1 MSLVNLGKWGNEMA
15 KTQIDFDDYSKIE
28 VRVGKIV
35 AAVVPEGSEKLIQ
48 FTVDFGPPSPE
59 ASEGQIHEIRTIFS
73 GIKEWY
79 APTEL
84 VGVTT
89 AWVTNIPPKK
99 TPFGESQGMLF
110 ACDSAEGKPYIVRI
124 GEEVPE
130 GSEFH

>member
-1 MSLVNLGKWGNEMA
+1 MKDPITFADYA
-15 KTQIDFDDYSKIE
+15 KVE

-35 AAVVPEGSEKLIQ
+35 AAEVPEGSEKLLK
-48 FTVDFGPPSPE
+48 FSVDFG
-59 ASEGQIHEIRTIFS
+59 SETRTIFS

-79 APTEL
+79 TAGEL

-89 AWVTNIPPKK
+89 IWVTNIPPKK

-110 ACDSAEGKPYIVRI
+110 ACDTVDQRPYIVRI
-124 GEEVPE
+124 GDEVPL

>member
-1 MSLVNLGKWGNEMA
+1 MKPTITFDEYA
-15 KTQIDFDDYSKIE
+15 KVE

-35 AAVVPEGSEKLIQ
+35 EAMVPEGSEKLLQ
-48 FTVDFGPPSPE
+48 FRVDFGDE
-59 ASEGQIHEIRTIFS
+59 QRTIFS

-79 APTEL
+79 TPEEL

-89 AWVTNIPPKK
+89 TWVTNIPPKK

-110 ACDSAEGKPYIVRI
+110 ACDDKEGKPYIVRLD
-124 GEEVPE
+124 ENVSL